1 MTTSYNNFPSLK
13 LTPYFEEGSVWP
25 SYKIEPYNRQDD
37 TTSDIPEENKI
48 SDENIKD
55 YCNSVSAN
63 ILNTITSQPYKTLV
77 NPNNNSTIF
86 YPILPNIIDKQT
98 ISIIKD
104 DNVCDDKTILEE
116 RDKQLW
122 YYKQYIPENF
132 NDSC

>member
-1 MTTSYNNFPSLK
+1 MTTSYNNFPTLK

-25 SYKIEPYNRQDD
+25 SYKIEPYNQQDD

-55 YCNSVSAN
+55 YYNSVSAN

-104 DNVCDDKTILEE
+104 DNACDKTISEE

-122 YYKQYIPENF
+122 YYKHYIPENF

>member
-1 MTTSYNNFPSLK
+1 MTTSYNNFPALK

-55 YCNSVSAN
+55 YYNSVSAN

-104 DNVCDDKTILEE
+104 DNACDKTISEE

-122 YYKQYIPENF
+122 YYKHYIPENF

>member
-1 MTTSYNNFPSLK
+1 MTSSYNNFPTLK

-37 TTSDIPEENKI
+37 TTNDIPEENKI

-55 YCNSVSAN
+55 YYNSVSAN

-77 NPNNNSTIF
+77 NPKNNSTIF
-86 YPILPNIIDKQT
+86 YPIMPNIIDKQT
-98 ISIIKD
+98 ISILKD
-104 DNVCDDKTILEE
+104 DNACDKTILEE

-122 YYKQYIPENF
+122 YYKHYIPENF